1 MERENHTEL
10 VVIGGSAGSL
20 QVILEMIRHLNP
32 SLDFSILIVIHRKAQ
47 AANIL
52 ETLLQQYA
60 VQEVMEIEDK
70 TELERNKIYLVP
82 ADYHLLLDSR
92 KTMSLD
98 RSERINYSRPSIDI
112 TFISAAEVFGKEL
125 VAVLLSG
132 ANADGVAGLKI
143 IKKAGGRVWIQNPET
158 AEISYM
164 PQQALR
170 HVDYDLLFSPE
181 DLAGLINQL

>member
-1 MERENHTEL
+1 MDKKNRTEL

-20 QVILEMIRHLNP
+20 QVILEMIRHLKP
-32 SLDFSILIVIHRKAQ
+32 GLGFSILIVLHRKAQ

-60 VQEVMEIEDK
+60 VQQVIEIEDK
-70 TELERNKIYLVP
+70 TELEPDKIYLVP
-82 ADYHLLLDSR
+82 ADYHVLLDSR
-92 KTMSLD
+92 EVMSLD

-112 TFISAAEVFGKEL
+112 TMISAADIFGENL

-132 ANADGVAGLKI
+132 ANADGVAGLKY
-143 IKKAGGRVWIQNPET
+143 IKKKGGRVWVQDPES

-170 HVDYDLLFSPE
+170 QVDYDLIFLPE